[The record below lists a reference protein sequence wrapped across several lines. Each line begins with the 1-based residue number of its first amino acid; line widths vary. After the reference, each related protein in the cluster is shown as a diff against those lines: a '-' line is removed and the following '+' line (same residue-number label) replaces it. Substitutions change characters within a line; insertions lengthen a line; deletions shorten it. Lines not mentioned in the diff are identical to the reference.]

1 MPDER
6 EPQDRNTSIPLKVK
20 RLDSSVARLP
30 TQAHPGDAGL
40 DLYAVTHQEIPPA
53 ETRLIGTGLAIELPP
68 DTEAQIRPRS
78 GLALRHSVTV
88 LNTPG
93 TIDQGYRGEVGVI
106 LINHGTEVFVIR
118 PGMKI
123 AQLVVKP
130 TVRVDVIE
138 ATALSETTRGP
149 GGFGSTG

>member
-1 MPDER
+1 
-6 EPQDRNTSIPLKVK
+6 
-20 RLDSSVARLP
+20 
-30 TQAHPGDAGL
+30 
-40 DLYAVTHQEIPPA
+40 
-53 ETRLIGTGLAIELPP
+53 
-68 DTEAQIRPRS
+68 
-78 GLALRHSVTV
+78 
-88 LNTPG
+88 
-93 TIDQGYRGEVGVI
+93 
-106 LINHGTEVFVIR
+106 VFVIR